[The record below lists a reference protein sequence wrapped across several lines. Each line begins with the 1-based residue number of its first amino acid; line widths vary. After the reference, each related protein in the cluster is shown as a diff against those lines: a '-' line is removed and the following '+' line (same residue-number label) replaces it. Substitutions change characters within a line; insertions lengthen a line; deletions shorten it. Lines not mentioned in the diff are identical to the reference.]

1 MRLFP
6 GVPHQNLWGNYG
18 ACDIA
23 HHKGRFRMK
32 TYYITNSTIFSKEED
47 VVKALMSGETIVND
61 DADLRFSIEKRYGK
75 DRLFIRDKF
84 IYCAPDNWY
93 YLDIDLNNPKK
104 IVDAMDNAVAKI
116 IGF

>member
-1 MRLFP
+1 
-6 GVPHQNLWGNYG
+6 
-18 ACDIA
+18 
-23 HHKGRFRMK
+23 MK

-61 DADLRFSIEKRYGK
+61 DADLRFSIEKGYGK

-84 IYCAPDNWY
+84 IGDYRSPDNWY

-104 IVDAMDNAVAKI
+104 IVDAMDDAVAKI